1 MPSGSPAGRLV
12 SALQRSAY
20 LMRGSSHDRLV
31 NTKFGAQSWLIQF
44 ANGPCAIIIRD
55 EDTVSEMSLEIARR
69 VLEIEAAALAEL
81 PKRLDQRFVQ
91 AVEILFACRG
101 RVVVSG
107 MGKSGLIG
115 QKISATFSSTGTPSF
130 FLHPAEALHG
140 DLGSLVRDDV
150 LVALSYGGET
160 EELLRL
166 LDTIKRLA
174 IPLIS
179 LTAARKSTL
188 AQASDVVID
197 TGIREEAC
205 PLGLAPTASTTV
217 MLAMGDALG
226 MALLEKRGF
235 NTEDYAALHPGG
247 GLGVKLRRVE
257 NVMHTGPQIPRVTP
271 QTKMPD
277 VIYEMSKKGLGL
289 TAVVESGDRLVGII
303 SDGDLRRFF
312 QREGDRALGL
322 TAADGMTRTP
332 ATIGAK
338 ELATRA
344 LNLMETRKITSL
356 MVVDAAGKLE
366 GVVHI
371 HDLWTTEMF

>member
-1 MPSGSPAGRLV
+1 
-12 SALQRSAY
+12 
-20 LMRGSSHDRLV
+20 
-31 NTKFGAQSWLIQF
+31 
-44 ANGPCAIIIRD
+44 
-55 EDTVSEMSLEIARR
+55 
-69 VLEIEAAALAEL
+69 
-81 PKRLDQRFVQ
+81 
-91 AVEILFACRG
+91 
-101 RVVVSG
+101 
-107 MGKSGLIG
+107 
-115 QKISATFSSTGTPSF
+115 
-130 FLHPAEALHG
+130 
-140 DLGSLVRDDV
+140 
-150 LVALSYGGET
+150 
-160 EELLRL
+160 
-166 LDTIKRLA
+166 
-174 IPLIS
+174 
-179 LTAARKSTL
+179 
-188 AQASDVVID
+188 
-197 TGIREEAC
+197 
-205 PLGLAPTASTTV
+205 
-217 MLAMGDALG
+217 MLAMGDALA

-257 NVMHTGPQIPRVTP
+257 NVMHTGAQIPRVTP

-289 TAVVESGDRLVGII
+289 TAVVEDGDRLAGLI

-344 LNLMETRKITSL
+344 LKLMETRKITSL